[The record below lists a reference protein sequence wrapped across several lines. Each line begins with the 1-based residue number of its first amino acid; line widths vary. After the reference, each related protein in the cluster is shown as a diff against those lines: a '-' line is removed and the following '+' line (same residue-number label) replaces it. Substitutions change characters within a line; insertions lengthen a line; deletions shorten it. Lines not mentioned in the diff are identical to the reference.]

1 MVKSS
6 KTGRELTPQR
16 GRKVPARVR
25 RFFEFLGIRPPE
37 SPADEGGD
45 ESDT

>member
-16 GRKVPARVR
+16 GWKVPERVR
-25 RFFEFLGIRPPE
+25 RFFAYLGIRQPNF
-37 SPADEGGD
+37 DD
-45 ESDT
+45 ESGD